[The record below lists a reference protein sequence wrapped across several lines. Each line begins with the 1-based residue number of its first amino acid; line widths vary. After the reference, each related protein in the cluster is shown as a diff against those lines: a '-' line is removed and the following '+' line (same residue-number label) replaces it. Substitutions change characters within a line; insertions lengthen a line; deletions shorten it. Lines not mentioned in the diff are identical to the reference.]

1 MRSIKF
7 FLVSGTLATLILF
20 NFIAALQ
27 GYQSSMAEAESL
39 FDNLMLDMSRMVA
52 NLDFSH
58 PEVNEVRLGNDLTFQ
73 VWQGDELIAASANA
87 PTTPLQSLA
96 PGFEYANFNGY
107 RWRTFTRFDASR
119 DRWVIVAERTD
130 LRFVLAENVVLESII
145 PLLLGIPLVG
155 LLVWIIVSHGLRP
168 LGELSDELKKKRAN
182 DLSPILYAN
191 SRIEL
196 DQTIESVNSF
206 INRLAKAMELQKR
219 FSADAAHELR
229 TPISALKVQLHNLG
243 SEIDTNNDSYQQL
256 QQGVERMQHLIE
268 QLLALYRTTP
278 EQFEEHSTELDL
290 YHITQEQIALSY
302 PAFERKQQQ
311 VELEGKSVTI
321 VGDQFALETM
331 LSNLLN
337 NASKYTPAE
346 GKINVRIDELEDE
359 ICLTVEDNG
368 PGIPPQERK
377 AVFERFYRSNKIDDS
392 RDTPG
397 CGLGLT
403 IVNHITE
410 LHNARVTLEDSSF
423 ASGCAFK
430 IHFKK

>member
-1 MRSIKF
+1 
-7 FLVSGTLATLILF
+7 
-20 NFIAALQ
+20 
-27 GYQSSMAEAESL
+27 
-39 FDNLMLDMSRMVA
+39 
-52 NLDFSH
+52 
-58 PEVNEVRLGNDLTFQ
+58 
-73 VWQGDELIAASANA
+73 
-87 PTTPLQSLA
+87 
-96 PGFEYANFNGY
+96 
-107 RWRTFTRFDASR
+107 
-119 DRWVIVAERTD
+119 
-130 LRFVLAENVVLESII
+130 
-145 PLLLGIPLVG
+145 
-155 LLVWIIVSHGLRP
+155 
-168 LGELSDELKKKRAN
+168 
-182 DLSPILYAN
+182 
-191 SRIEL
+191 
-196 DQTIESVNSF
+196 
-206 INRLAKAMELQKR
+206 
-219 FSADAAHELR
+219 
-229 TPISALKVQLHNLG
+229 
-243 SEIDTNNDSYQQL
+243 
-256 QQGVERMQHLIE
+256 
-268 QLLALYRTTP
+268 
-278 EQFEEHSTELDL
+278 
-290 YHITQEQIALSY
+290 
-302 PAFERKQQQ
+302 